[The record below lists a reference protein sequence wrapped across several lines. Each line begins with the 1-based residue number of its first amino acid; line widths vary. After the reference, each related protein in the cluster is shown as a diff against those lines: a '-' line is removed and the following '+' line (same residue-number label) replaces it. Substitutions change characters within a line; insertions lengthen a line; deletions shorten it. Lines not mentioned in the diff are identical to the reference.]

1 LMNNKVDRHRNE
13 ATGDSIKTDSKANV
27 WRI

>member
-1 LMNNKVDRHRNE
+1 MNNKVDRHRNE
-13 ATGDSIKTDSKANV
+13 STDDNIKTASKANV

>member
-1 LMNNKVDRHRNE
+1 MNSKVDRHRNE
-13 ATGDSIKTDSKANV
+13 VSDHNVNVVSKANV